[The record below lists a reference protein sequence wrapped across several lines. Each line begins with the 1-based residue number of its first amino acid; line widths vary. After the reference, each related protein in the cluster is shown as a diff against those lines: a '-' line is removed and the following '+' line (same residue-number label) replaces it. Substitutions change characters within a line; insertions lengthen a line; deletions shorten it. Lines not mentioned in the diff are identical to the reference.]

1 MGARAAMVIT
11 CDDAG
16 CDQVI
21 VPMAGV
27 DDNSSRTEARTYAR
41 EHGWSTADRSPS
53 WTDLCPTHST
63 TGRAAAA
70 ALIGGRG
77 GASGR

>member
-11 CDDAG
+11 CDEAG
-16 CDQVI
+16 CDHVI

-53 WTDLCPTHST
+53 WTDMCPTHT
-63 TGRAAAA
+63 A
-70 ALIGGRG
+70 GRG
-77 GASGR
+77 AHARVPLARSV